1 MLWITGLIVAIGVL
15 AVTALGLTTYGNARW
30 AEATRTLVGRLE
42 AARLPPT
49 ASVYDV
55 RELEGLPAP
64 VQRYFLTVLK
74 DGQRIITAAIVEHTG
89 TFNLS
94 QTGEQWKPFTSQQ
107 RVVTRRPGFVWNGRI
122 AMMPGIAVHVHDA
135 YLAGEGIL
143 NPAVLGLFSLG
154 GQHGNG
160 ELARGEL
167 VRFFAES
174 AWYPTALLPSQGV
187 CWDAVNDRSA
197 NATLVD
203 GTLSVTM
210 LFSFNDAGLIESA
223 RVDARGAIVG
233 KMIVLTPW
241 EGRFSDY
248 QVRNGMRVPLTAEAS
263 WLSPQGRRP
272 YWRGTIASLAY
283 EFTDEPQ
290 GSSRSVSVLTTP

>member
-1 MLWITGLIVAIGVL
+1 MCGVTGG
-15 AVTALGLTTYGNARW
+15 
-30 AEATRTLVGRLE
+30 TLRSIL
-42 AARLPPT
+42 
-49 ASVYDV
+49 
-55 RELEGLPAP
+55 
-64 VQRYFLTVLK
+64 
-74 DGQRIITAAIVEHTG
+74 
-89 TFNLS
+89 
-94 QTGEQWKPFTSQQ
+94 
-107 RVVTRRPGFVWNGRI
+107 VVTRRPGFVWNGRI
-122 AMMPGIAVHVHDA
+122 AMMPGIAVNVHDA

-154 GQHGNG
+154 DQHGNG

-203 GTLSVTM
+203 GTLKVTM
-210 LFSFNDAGLIESA
+210 LVSFNDAGLIESA
-223 RVDARGAIVG
+223 RVAARGAVVG

-241 EGRFSDY
+241 EGRFSNY
-248 QVRNGMRVPLTAEAS
+248 QQRDGMRVPFTAEAS

-272 YWRGTIASLAY
+272 TGVGPLLRWRMSSPMSRESTI
-283 EFTDEPQ
+283 FPVPTN
-290 GSSRSVSVLTTP
+290 RSVVRGSDWRASIE